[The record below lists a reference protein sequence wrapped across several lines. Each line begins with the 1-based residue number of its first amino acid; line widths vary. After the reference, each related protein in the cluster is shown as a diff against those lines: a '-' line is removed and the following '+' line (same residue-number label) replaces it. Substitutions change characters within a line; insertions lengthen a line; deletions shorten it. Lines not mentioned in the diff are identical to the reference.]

1 MTRTLRVSFL
11 KSMWIAVAC
20 LVTFAFVQPPVVLA
34 QHVGAHVGGGSISGG
49 VAHASAPP
57 SSHAPASQPR
67 ASAAASTGKSGNLR
81 LRPRPVQPPTPPPPS
96 YPVYGYPFFFGEP
109 FYGFGWGWGFDS
121 CWWLGCDPFG
131 MWGWGYNSPF
141 SAYGSGAYAPPP
153 AYANPPNA
161 NPPYANPPYAYG
173 DERSS
178 LPQLYLKNGMAYD
191 VTDYWLVNGQIHF
204 TMLEEGGTQPVER
217 VIDFDELDLQTTIDV
232 AARRGFR
239 FVLRNAPLDQYLQD
253 HPGVT
258 PPSPPPHK

>member
-1 MTRTLRVSFL
+1 MTRLALRVSFL
-11 KSMWIAVAC
+11 KSFWILVAC
-20 LVTFAFVQPPVVLA
+20 LVTSALVQTPAVLA
-34 QHVGAHVGGGSISGG
+34 QHASAHVGGGHVGG
-49 VAHASAPP
+49 AVGHASAPP
-57 SSHAPASQPR
+57 SSHATGSKPG
-67 ASAAASTGKSGNLR
+67 ASAAPSAGKSGNLR
-81 LRPRPVQPPTPPPPS
+81 LRPRPVQPTPPPV
-96 YPVYGYPFFFGEP
+96 YPIYGYPFFFGGP

-121 CWWLGCDPFG
+121 CWWLGCDPFW

-153 AYANPPNA
+153 ASANPPN
-161 NPPYANPPYAYG
+161 ANPPYAYG
-173 DERSS
+173 DERSG

-232 AARRGFR
+232 ATRRGFR
-239 FVLRNAPLDQYLQD
+239 FVLRNAPLDQYFQD

-258 PPSPPPHK
+258 PATPPPHK